1 MLFIIVTFYDL
12 NIDQMDVKIAF
23 LYNFINQLIYIRQPK
38 SIEIKEIQNFIY
50 QIHKI
55 FYSLKQSLR
64 LQYRRLLTFLLEKLE
79 LQLINIDHSIFITLL
94 AINRSIIS
102 IFVDNIKIM
111 APKKSDFIKKIKIK
125 LVSVFHIIDIG
136 SIIFYLSLKVDHN
149 RQKKQS
155 SLANSYILR
164 KFFKNFSLTK
174 LIQQIP

>member
-1 MLFIIVTFYDL
+1 M
-12 NIDQMDVKIAF
+12 
-23 LYNFINQLIYIRQPK
+23 
-38 SIEIKEIQNFIY
+38 
-50 QIHKI
+50 
-55 FYSLKQSLR
+55 
-64 LQYRRLLTFLLEKLE
+64 
-79 LQLINIDHSIFITLL
+79 
-94 AINRSIIS
+94 
-102 IFVDNIKIM
+102 DNIKIM